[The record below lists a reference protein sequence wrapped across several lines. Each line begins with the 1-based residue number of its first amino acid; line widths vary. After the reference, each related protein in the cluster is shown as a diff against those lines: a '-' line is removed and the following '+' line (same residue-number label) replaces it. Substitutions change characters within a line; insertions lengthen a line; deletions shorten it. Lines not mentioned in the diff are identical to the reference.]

1 MEIRDW
7 GRNRAMW
14 ASILEKKTGSGVDAW
29 VRLIRDAG
37 IENERTLRAWLAAL
51 GVTGYAQHLLVME
64 TFGYPDFVR
73 RDAAALIDAQYAA
86 RPALRP
92 IYDAVVAMAERL
104 GAVTLQARKTY
115 VSLVGP
121 RRTFA
126 RLQASS
132 RDRLDL
138 GLRFATPPASS
149 RLLPSNIH
157 ETMRF
162 RVALTR
168 VEDVDEEVEALLRAA
183 YEESIGQP
191 PA

>member
-7 GRNRAMW
+7 GRNREMW
-14 ASILEKKTGSGVDAW
+14 AAILEKKTGSGVDAW
-29 VRLIRDAG
+29 VRLIRDAKV
-37 IENERTLRAWLAAL
+37 ENERKLRAWLAAL

-64 TFGYPDFVR
+64 IFGYPDFVQ
-73 RDAAALIDAQYAA
+73 RDAATLVAAQYAA

-92 IYDAVVAMAERL
+92 IHDAVVAMADGL
-104 GAVTLQARKTY
+104 GDVTMQARKTY

-138 GLRFATPPASS
+138 GLRLATPPESS
-149 RLLPSNIH
+149 RLLPSTIH

-162 RVALTR
+162 RIALGR
-168 VEDVDEEVEALLRAA
+168 VEDVDAEVGALLSAA
-183 YEESIGQP
+183 YQESSAGP